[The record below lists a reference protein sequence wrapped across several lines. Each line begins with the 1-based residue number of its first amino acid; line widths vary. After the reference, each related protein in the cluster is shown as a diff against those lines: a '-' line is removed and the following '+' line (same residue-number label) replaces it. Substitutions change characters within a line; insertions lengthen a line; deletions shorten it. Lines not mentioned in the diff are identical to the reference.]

1 MNFSNSNFMQCE
13 QVLPNIVLYI
23 DHEILDEQQLSAVE
37 LHFGVCQDCR
47 NQIKQESAALV
58 LMKNLLCNA
67 LNVETPENLFDRIT
81 QQTDDLYKH
90 MKQSSQLSGIT
101 EITYTQTTYTEI
113 TSDGAT
119 QIEITSEIRREFPQE

>member
-23 DHEILDEQQLSAVE
+23 DHEIFDEQQLSAVE

-47 NQIKQESAALV
+47 NQMEQESAALV

-67 LNVETPENLFDRIT
+67 LNEETPENLFDRIT
-81 QQTDDLYKH
+81 QQTEDLYKQ

>member
-47 NQIKQESAALV
+47 NQMEQESAALV

-67 LNVETPENLFDRIT
+67 LNEETPGKLFDRIT
-81 QQTDDLYKH
+81 QQTEDLYKQ
-90 MKQSSQLSGIT
+90 MKQESQLSSIT

>member
-1 MNFSNSNFMQCE
+1 MPCE

-47 NQIKQESAALV
+47 NQMEQESAALV

-67 LNVETPENLFDRIT
+67 LNEETPENLFDRIT
-81 QQTDDLYKH
+81 QQTEDLYKQ

>member
-1 MNFSNSNFMQCE
+1 MSYSTNDFMPCE

-23 DHEILDEQQLSAVE
+23 DQEIFDDQQLNAVE
-37 LHFGVCQDCR
+37 LHFGICTDCR
-47 NQIKQESAALV
+47 NQMEQESAALL

-67 LNVETPENLFDRIT
+67 LNEQLPESLYDRIN
-81 QQTDDLYKH
+81 QQTEDLYLQ
-90 MKQSSQLSGIT
+90 MKQGSQSSGIT

>member
-1 MNFSNSNFMQCE
+1 MSFSNNDFMPCE

-23 DHEILDEQQLSAVE
+23 DHEIFDDQQLNAVE
-37 LHFGVCQDCR
+37 LHFGTCTDCR
-47 NQIKQESAALV
+47 DQMEQESAALL

-67 LNVETPENLFDRIT
+67 LNEELPESLCDRIN
-81 QQTDDLYKH
+81 QQTEDLYMQ
-90 MKQSSQLSGIT
+90 MKQSSQPSGIT

-119 QIEITSEIRREFPQE
+119 PFK

>member
-47 NQIKQESAALV
+47 NQMEQESAALV
-58 LMKNLLCNA
+58 LIKNLLCNA
-67 LNVETPENLFDRIT
+67 LNEETPENLFDRIT
-81 QQTDDLYKH
+81 QQTEDLYKQ